1 MAMQSGFIK
10 RIRDI
15 MRMDAGIN
23 GDAQRIE
30 QMVWMLFLK
39 VYDAKEDDW
48 ELNEDNYE
56 SIIPEDLRWRNWAK
70 ADSNGHAMTGDKL
83 LNFVNNTLF
92 PVLKGNDVK
101 EGDTIVYEG
110 IKVTPDTPIKKAIV
124 KSTFEDANNYMK
136 DGVYLRQVIDVIDE
150 IEFDDVKESHAF
162 GFVYEEIL
170 RELQSAGSSGEF
182 YTPRAVTEFMAQMI
196 KPKLGEKMADFACG
210 TGGFITS
217 WLGQLSKQ
225 VTDTAAQKQLD
236 DSIYGIEKKP
246 FPYLLCVTNM
256 LLHDIEVP
264 NIYHTNS
271 LKHNLLDYTDD
282 DKFDVILMNPPYGGH
297 EDKSIQGFFPDD
309 LASSETADLFMSVI
323 LYRLKKN
330 GRAAVVV
337 PDGFLFGLDNAK
349 VNIKKKLIG
358 EFNLHTVVRLPGSVF
373 SPYTSITTNLLFF
386 DNTKP
391 TTETWFYR
399 VDIPSDRKHF
409 SKTKPME
416 LKHFEDCITWW
427 NNREIIPDGEY
438 FKAQKYTADYLLNEQ
453 GCNIDL
459 CGYPHEEEEV
469 LAPADLIQKY
479 EEKRA
484 SLNAE
489 IDRTILALS
498 ASLNGEPVNFD
509 TQGTINACGKMDDL
523 HKRFPED
530 MKKSV
535 LQYAIQGKLVE
546 QRAEEGTGEELYR
559 QIQAEKQQLIK
570 TGKLKKTRALPTI
583 TGEEV
588 PYDFPASWKVCYIDD
603 IAFVTK
609 LAGFEYT
616 KYISDNLVP
625 TGIPLFK
632 GKNVQNGKLVLSF
645 ESYIPESVSDE
656 LPRSQIT
663 KKCLLTPYV
672 GTIGNIAVFDGSF
685 KAHLGSNV
693 GKIELLN
700 SDTQTFILE
709 EYVLWYLKSA
719 YGYAEL
725 TKYKKATAQE
735 SISIDA
741 IRNVVIAI
749 PPLEE
754 QRRIVAK
761 LEEILPL
768 CERLK

>member
-1 MAMQSGFIK
+1 
-10 RIRDI
+10 

-101 EGDTIVYEG
+101 EGDTIIYEG

-182 YTPRAVTEFMAQMI
+182 YTPRAVTEFMALMI

-225 VTDTAAQKQLD
+225 VTDTSAQKQLD

-264 NIYHTNS
+264 NIYHMNS
-271 LKHNLLDYTDD
+271 LKHNLLDYTDA

-416 LKHFEDCITWW
+416 LKHFDDCITWW
-427 NNREIIPDGEY
+427 NNREVIPDGEY

-498 ASLNGEPVNFD
+498 ASLNGKPVNFD
-509 TQGTINACGKMDDL
+509 TQGTISACRKMDDL

-530 MKKSV
+530 MKKSI

-546 QRAEEGTGEELYR
+546 QRPEEGTGEELYQ
-559 QIQAEKQQLIK
+559 QIQTEKQRLIK
-570 TGKLKKTRALPTI
+570 EGKIKKEKPLPEIAEDEIPFEIPESWKWCRLSDVIDVRDGTHDSPKYVPVGIPLVTSKNLVNGAIDYSNVKYITQEDADKINARSIVDDNDILFAMIGSIGNPVLVKKDREFCIKNMALFKRFANTEISMRYAYWFLFYAQYKLKK
-583 TGEEV
+583 E
-588 PYDFPASWKVCYIDD
+588 ASGGVQSFISLSR
-603 IAFVTK
+603 FR
-609 LAGFEYT
+609 EY
-616 KYISDNLVP
+616 L
-625 TGIPLFK
+625 IPLPP
-632 GKNVQNGKLVLSF
+632 V
-645 ESYIPESVSDE
+645 
-656 LPRSQIT
+656 
-663 KKCLLTPYV
+663 
-672 GTIGNIAVFDGSF
+672 
-685 KAHLGSNV
+685 
-693 GKIELLN
+693 
-700 SDTQTFILE
+700 
-709 EYVLWYLKSA
+709 
-719 YGYAEL
+719 AEQ
-725 TKYKKATAQE
+725 K
-735 SISIDA
+735 
-741 IRNVVIAI
+741 
-749 PPLEE
+749 
-754 QRRIVAK
+754 RIVAK

>member
-83 LNFVNNTLF
+83 LNFVNNSLF

-101 EGDTIVYEG
+101 EGDTIIYEG

-182 YTPRAVTEFMAQMI
+182 YTPRAVTEFMALMI

-225 VTDTAAQKQLD
+225 VTDTSAQKQLD
-236 DSIYGIEKKP
+236 DSIYGVEKKP

-256 LLHDIEVP
+256 LLHDIEIP
-264 NIYHTNS
+264 KIYHMNS
-271 LKHNLLDYTDD
+271 LKHNLLDYTDA

-337 PDGFLFGLDNAK
+337 PDGFLFGQDNAK

-358 EFNLHTVVRLPGSVF
+358 EFNLHTVIRLPSSVF

-416 LKHFEDCITWW
+416 LKHFDDCIAWW
-427 NNREIIPDGEY
+427 NNREVIPDGEY
-438 FKAQKYTADYLLNEQ
+438 FKAQKFSADYLLNEQ

-469 LAPADLIQKY
+469 LAPVDLIQKY

-498 ASLNGEPVNFD
+498 ASLDGEPVNFD
-509 TQGTINACGKMDDL
+509 TQGTISACGKMDDL

-530 MKKSV
+530 MKKSI

-546 QRAEEGTGEELYR
+546 QRLEEGTGAELYK
-559 QIQAEKQQLIK
+559 QMQAEKQRLIK
-570 TGKLKKTRALPTI
+570 EKKIKKEKQLAEITDDEIPFDIPETWIWIRVGDVGSWGSGATPPRTNPAYYGGSIPWLKTGDLNDGFIKEVPEFITELALEKTSVRLNPVGSVLMAMYGATIGKL
-583 TGEEV
+583 G
-588 PYDFPASWKVCYIDD
+588 
-603 IAFVTK
+603 
-609 LAGFEYT
+609 
-616 KYISDNLVP
+616 
-625 TGIPLFK
+625 
-632 GKNVQNGKLVLSF
+632 
-645 ESYIPESVSDE
+645 
-656 LPRSQIT
+656 
-663 KKCLLTPYV
+663 
-672 GTIGNIAVFDGSF
+672 
-685 KAHLGSNV
+685 
-693 GKIELLN
+693 
-700 SDTQTFILE
+700 ILE
-709 EYVLWYLKSA
+709 IPVTTNQACCACIPYAGMYNKYLFYYLMSMRQT
-719 YGYAEL
+719 YIGMAEGG
-725 TKYKKATAQE
+725 AQPNISKE
-735 SISIDA
+735 KIVNSILPL
-741 IRNVVIAI
+741 

-754 QRRIVAK
+754 QHRIVAK

>member
-182 YTPRAVTEFMAQMI
+182 YTPRAVTEFMALMI

-264 NIYHTNS
+264 NIYHMNS
-271 LKHNLLDYTDD
+271 LKHNLLDYTDA

-416 LKHFEDCITWW
+416 LKHFDDCIAWW

-438 FKAQKYTADYLLNEQ
+438 FKAQKFTADYLLNEQ

-546 QRAEEGTGEELYR
+546 QRAEEGTGAELYK
-559 QIQAEKQQLIK
+559 QMQAEKQRLIK
-570 TGKLKKTRALPTI
+570 EKKIKKEKTLVEITDDEIPFDIPETWIWIRVGDVGSWGSGATPPRTNPAYYGGSIPWLKTGDLNDGFIKEVPEFITELALEKTSVRLNPVGSVLMAMYGATIGKL
-583 TGEEV
+583 G
-588 PYDFPASWKVCYIDD
+588 
-603 IAFVTK
+603 
-609 LAGFEYT
+609 
-616 KYISDNLVP
+616 
-625 TGIPLFK
+625 
-632 GKNVQNGKLVLSF
+632 
-645 ESYIPESVSDE
+645 
-656 LPRSQIT
+656 
-663 KKCLLTPYV
+663 
-672 GTIGNIAVFDGSF
+672 
-685 KAHLGSNV
+685 
-693 GKIELLN
+693 
-700 SDTQTFILE
+700 ILE
-709 EYVLWYLKSA
+709 IPVTTNQACCACIPYAGMYNKYLFYYLMSMRQT
-719 YGYAEL
+719 YIGMAEGG
-725 TKYKKATAQE
+725 AQPNISKE
-735 SISIDA
+735 KIVNSILPL
-741 IRNVVIAI
+741 

-754 QRRIVAK
+754 QHRIVAK

>member
-48 ELNEDNYE
+48 ELNENNYE

-101 EGDTIVYEG
+101 EGDTIIYEG

-182 YTPRAVTEFMAQMI
+182 YTPRAVTEFMALMI

-225 VTDTAAQKQLD
+225 VTDTSAQKQLD

-264 NIYHTNS
+264 NIYHLNS
-271 LKHNLLDYTDD
+271 LKHNLLDYTDA

-358 EFNLHTVVRLPGSVF
+358 EFNLHTVVRLPSSVF

-399 VDIPSDRKHF
+399 VDIPADRKHF

-416 LKHFEDCITWW
+416 LKHFDDCIAWW
-427 NNREIIPDGEY
+427 NNREVIPDGEY
-438 FKAQKYTADYLLNEQ
+438 FKAQKFSADYLLNEQ

-498 ASLNGEPVNFD
+498 ASLNGAPVNFD
-509 TQGTINACGKMDDL
+509 TQGTISACGKMDDL

-530 MKKSV
+530 MKKSI

-546 QRAEEGTGEELYR
+546 QRPEEGTGEELYR
-559 QIQAEKQQLIK
+559 QIQEEKKRLIK
-570 TGKLKKTRALPTI
+570 EGTIKKEKPLAEIAEDEVPFDIPESWRWCRLADVIDVRDGTHDSPKYVPAGIPLVTSKNLVNGVIDYSNVKYITQEDADKINARSMVNDDDILFAMIGSIGNPVLAKKDREFCIKNMALFKRFANTDISMRYVYWFLFYAQYKLKK
-583 TGEEV
+583 E
-588 PYDFPASWKVCYIDD
+588 ASGGVQSFISLSR
-603 IAFVTK
+603 FR
-609 LAGFEYT
+609 EY
-616 KYISDNLVP
+616 LM
-625 TGIPLFK
+625 PL
-632 GKNVQNGKLVLSF
+632 
-645 ESYIPESVSDE
+645 
-656 LPRSQIT
+656 
-663 KKCLLTPYV
+663 
-672 GTIGNIAVFDGSF
+672 
-685 KAHLGSNV
+685 
-693 GKIELLN
+693 
-700 SDTQTFILE
+700 
-709 EYVLWYLKSA
+709 
-719 YGYAEL
+719 
-725 TKYKKATAQE
+725 
-735 SISIDA
+735 
-741 IRNVVIAI
+741 
-749 PPLEE
+749 PPLDE
-754 QRRIVAK
+754 QKRIVAK

>member
-110 IKVTPDTPIKKAIV
+110 IKVTPATPIKKAIV

-136 DGVYLRQVIDVIDE
+136 DGVYLRQVVDIIDE

-225 VTDTAAQKQLD
+225 VTDTSAQKQLD

-264 NIYHTNS
+264 NIYHMNS
-271 LKHNLLDYTDD
+271 LKHNLLDYTDA

-459 CGYPHEEEEV
+459 CGYPHEEEEI
-469 LAPADLIQKY
+469 LDPIDLIQRY
-479 EEKRA
+479 QEERS
-484 SLNAE
+484 SLNATV
-489 IDRTILALS
+489 DRAVQQIST
-498 ASLNGEPVNFD
+498 SLNQATVLPDIDYASGALTRLAELDAHFAD
-509 TQGTINACGKMDDL
+509 KMI
-523 HKRFPED
+523 
-530 MKKSV
+530 KSV
-535 LQYAIQGKLVE
+535 LEIAIKGKLVP
-546 QRAEEGTGEELYR
+546 QYPTEGTARDLLEKNLIDVEIDGRRVKQKVITEISEDEKTFDIPDSWEWIKLGNVCTIARGGSPRPIKEY
-559 QIQAEKQQLIK
+559 ITTAADGVNWIKIGDTEKNGKYICATAEKIK
-570 TGKLKKTRALPTI
+570 PSGVSKSRMVHS
-583 TGEEV
+583 G
-588 PYDFPASWKVCYIDD
+588 DF
-603 IAFVTK
+603 
-609 LAGFEYT
+609 
-616 KYISDNLVP
+616 
-625 TGIPLFK
+625 
-632 GKNVQNGKLVLSF
+632 
-645 ESYIPESVSDE
+645 
-656 LPRSQIT
+656 
-663 KKCLLTPYV
+663 LLTNSMSFGRPYILKV
-672 GTIGNIAVFDGSF
+672 DGCIHDGWLVISQSTEIFDQDYLYWLLSSNYAYMQFCGKVSGAVV
-685 KAHLGSNV
+685 KN
-693 GKIELLN
+693 LN
-700 SDTQTFILE
+700 SDKVANSVFPL
-709 EYVLWYLKSA
+709 
-719 YGYAEL
+719 
-725 TKYKKATAQE
+725 
-735 SISIDA
+735 
-741 IRNVVIAI
+741 
-749 PPLEE
+749 PPLAE
-754 QRRIVAK
+754 QKRIVVK

>member
-124 KSTFEDANNYMK
+124 KSTFEDAN
-136 DGVYLRQVIDVIDE
+136 
-150 IEFDDVKESHAF
+150 
-162 GFVYEEIL
+162 
-170 RELQSAGSSGEF
+170 
-182 YTPRAVTEFMAQMI
+182 
-196 KPKLGEKMADFACG
+196 
-210 TGGFITS
+210 
-217 WLGQLSKQ
+217 
-225 VTDTAAQKQLD
+225 
-236 DSIYGIEKKP
+236 
-246 FPYLLCVTNM
+246 
-256 LLHDIEVP
+256 
-264 NIYHTNS
+264 
-271 LKHNLLDYTDD
+271 
-282 DKFDVILMNPPYGGH
+282 ILMNPPYGGH

-330 GRAAVVV
+330 GRAAVIV

-358 EFNLHTVVRLPGSVF
+358 EFNLHTVVRLPSSVF

-416 LKHFEDCITWW
+416 LKHFDDCIAWW
-427 NNREIIPDGEY
+427 NNREVIPDGEY
-438 FKAQKYTADYLLNEQ
+438 FKSQKFTADYLLNEQ

-469 LAPADLIQKY
+469 LDPLDTIREYQERRTA
-479 EEKRA
+479 
-484 SLNAE
+484 LNAE
-489 IDRTILALS
+489 ID
-498 ASLNGEPVNFD
+498 
-509 TQGTINACGKMDDL
+509 K
-523 HKRFPED
+523 
-530 MKKSV
+530 V
-535 LQYAIQGKLVE
+535 L
-546 QRAEEGTGEELYR
+546 
-559 QIQAEKQQLIK
+559 
-570 TGKLKKTRALPTI
+570 
-583 TGEEV
+583 
-588 PYDFPASWKVCYIDD
+588 
-603 IAFVTK
+603 
-609 LAGFEYT
+609 
-616 KYISDNLVP
+616 
-625 TGIPLFK
+625 
-632 GKNVQNGKLVLSF
+632 
-645 ESYIPESVSDE
+645 
-656 LPRSQIT
+656 
-663 KKCLLTPYV
+663 
-672 GTIGNIAVFDGSF
+672 
-685 KAHLGSNV
+685 
-693 GKIELLN
+693 
-700 SDTQTFILE
+700 
-709 EYVLWYLKSA
+709 
-719 YGYAEL
+719 AEL
-725 TKYKKATAQE
+725 EA
-735 SISIDA
+735 
-741 IRNVVIAI
+741 
-749 PPLEE
+749 L
-754 QRRIVAK
+754 
-761 LEEILPL
+761 LPGGVT
-768 CERLK
+768 E

>member
-70 ADSNGHAMTGDKL
+70 ADGSGHAMTGDKL

-101 EGDTIVYEG
+101 DGDAVLYEG

-136 DGVYLRQVIDVIDE
+136 DGVYLRQVIDVTDE
-150 IEFDDVKESHAF
+150 IEFGDVKESHAF

-182 YTPRAVTEFMAQMI
+182 YTPRAVTEFMALMI
-196 KPKLGEKMADFACG
+196 KPQLGEKMADFACG

-264 NIYHTNS
+264 NIYHMNS

-438 FKAQKYTADYLLNEQ
+438 FKAQKFTADYLLNEQ

-469 LAPADLIQKY
+469 LDPLDTIREYQ
-479 EEKRA
+479 ERRTT
-484 SLNAE
+484 LNAE
-489 IDRTILALS
+489 ID
-498 ASLNGEPVNFD
+498 
-509 TQGTINACGKMDDL
+509 K
-523 HKRFPED
+523 
-530 MKKSV
+530 V
-535 LQYAIQGKLVE
+535 L
-546 QRAEEGTGEELYR
+546 
-559 QIQAEKQQLIK
+559 
-570 TGKLKKTRALPTI
+570 
-583 TGEEV
+583 
-588 PYDFPASWKVCYIDD
+588 
-603 IAFVTK
+603 
-609 LAGFEYT
+609 
-616 KYISDNLVP
+616 
-625 TGIPLFK
+625 
-632 GKNVQNGKLVLSF
+632 
-645 ESYIPESVSDE
+645 
-656 LPRSQIT
+656 
-663 KKCLLTPYV
+663 
-672 GTIGNIAVFDGSF
+672 
-685 KAHLGSNV
+685 
-693 GKIELLN
+693 
-700 SDTQTFILE
+700 
-709 EYVLWYLKSA
+709 
-719 YGYAEL
+719 AEL
-725 TKYKKATAQE
+725 EA
-735 SISIDA
+735 
-741 IRNVVIAI
+741 
-749 PPLEE
+749 L
-754 QRRIVAK
+754 
-761 LEEILPL
+761 LPGGVT
-768 CERLK
+768 E